1 MTDQNLTTT
10 SAVVEPTPT
19 ATVVNREAR
28 AKLYAAL
35 AKAQAAFKEV
45 KKNKQAN
52 YGKYADLTAI
62 LDAVRPALN
71 ANGCFLYQ
79 DVRSVKE
86 FIGVRTIIAH
96 ESGETLESSELFMP
110 TGANGKANAAQAFGS
125 ARTYACRY
133 SLSTFLGIAADDDDD
148 GQSAAPASA
157 TPRRSAAPAPLPA
170 STKRPIPNELAD
182 VPF

>member
-1 MTDQNLTTT
+1 MTEQTTT
-10 SAVVEPTPT
+10 TTAVVEPTPT
-19 ATVVNREAR
+19 APVVNREAR

-45 KKNKQAN
+45 RKNKQAN
-52 YGKYADLTAI
+52 YGRYADLTAI

-148 GQSAAPASA
+148 GQSAAPAA
-157 TPRRSAAPAPLPA
+157 APRRSAAPAPLPA
-170 STKRPIPNELAD
+170 STKRPIPNELED